1 MMSYS
6 YLLSIFVRLLI
17 YILVILYSFFEESP
31 KLLLSLAIVANL
43 SIIFKTYK
51 SLPIL
56 LMCLFLFSYIINL
69 IPFFFAGQYIFYY
82 PPKGGFYEP
91 LQIHA
96 MFLFALDIFLHPI
109 KKKLYISEMLPQRKN
124 VKIFLLLCACFLFFL
139 IFSIQGET
147 ILETGGYGQKGNNSN
162 LGGFGMYFVILVPL
176 LYIYS
181 GKELIFK
188 RIILMLSL
196 LMSVKLLLYGGR
208 MGVLMLGLLLF
219 LLYYD
224 NRKNNFSLLRIG
236 VLILPILYF
245 FILMGAIRTKPLL
258 ALNSSFAE
266 LLFLP
271 FKEDFLTTYIEF
283 FGNQNDIFY
292 SSSVLNNTA
301 LSDTLNISTRI
312 EMFFYNVLS
321 LVIPY
326 SWLPAKASVITYIQK
341 NIAHTG
347 GGALLSAY
355 SYFYLSYVGVIL
367 IPYFISY
374 VINRI
379 QNTKSLVFTLYTV
392 MVLVTFPTWVGYNI
406 ISLFKISFYIVPLY
420 LATTLLLKKNEK
432 HTIRG

>member
-1 MMSYS
+1 M
-6 YLLSIFVRLLI
+6 
-17 YILVILYSFFEESP
+17 
-31 KLLLSLAIVANL
+31 
-43 SIIFKTYK
+43 
-51 SLPIL
+51 
-56 LMCLFLFSYIINL
+56 
-69 IPFFFAGQYIFYY
+69 
-82 PPKGGFYEP
+82 
-91 LQIHA
+91 
-96 MFLFALDIFLHPI
+96 
-109 KKKLYISEMLPQRKN
+109 
-124 VKIFLLLCACFLFFL
+124 
-139 IFSIQGET
+139 
-147 ILETGGYGQKGNNSN
+147 
-162 LGGFGMYFVILVPL
+162 
-176 LYIYS
+176 
-181 GKELIFK
+181 
-188 RIILMLSL
+188 
-196 LMSVKLLLYGGR
+196 
-208 MGVLMLGLLLF
+208 
-219 LLYYD
+219 
-224 NRKNNFSLLRIG
+224 
-236 VLILPILYF
+236 
-245 FILMGAIRTKPLL
+245 
-258 ALNSSFAE
+258 
-266 LLFLP
+266 
-271 FKEDFLTTYIEF
+271 
-283 FGNQNDIFY
+283 IFY